1 MSVSSTVFGYHVQY
15 LYTLYR
21 MIESADSKE
30 VFVPE
35 GREDLDIYLN
45 DQIIETIQVKCYSGT
60 IVYSDLFSKGK
71 STSLFS
77 RGKDSLV
84 YHHYS
89 VPTILQVVTR
99 ICFRKK
105 LFYYRF

>member
-1 MSVSSTVFGYHVQY
+1 MRTGCGLRTVVKI
-15 LYTLYR
+15 L
-21 MIESADSKE
+21 E
-30 VFVPE
+30 VFSEVLGKNFGKSPCYNTVE
-35 GREDLDIYLN
+35 NWIKKLGLSVYQD
-45 DQIIETIQVKCYSGT
+45 DQPC
-60 IVYSDLFSKGK
+60 KGK
-71 STSLFS
+71 KFAMVMDESIAIN
-77 RGKDSLV
+77 GQV